1 LETGESEEWMMV
13 RKIFPSLFMLALV
26 FQAAGCGDSSSQ
38 NCNVAGINV
47 GPNTATVNHTAVPP
61 GNSQTFS
68 ASVRFAGFCTA
79 ATAALV
85 NSNWSASD
93 PSVQL
98 SVSPTTMVTATC
110 TAAVA
115 SPVTITAHQVGGQQA
130 TATATLTCQ

>member
-1 LETGESEEWMMV
+1 MV
-13 RKIFPSLFMLALV
+13 RKIFPSVFLLALL
-26 FQAAGCGDSSSQ
+26 FQAAGCGDSSDQ

-47 GPNTATVNHTAVPP
+47 GPNAATVNHSAVPP
-61 GNSQTFS
+61 GNSQQFS
-68 ASVRFAGFCTA
+68 ASVKFAGLCTA

-85 NSNWSASD
+85 NSNWTASD

-98 SVSPTTMVTATC
+98 SASPTTQVTATC

-130 TATATLTCQ
+130 TATATLNCQ